1 MKQDTELE
9 SSENKLAYFNF
20 ELQSTVSKRDLDLNT
35 VLSWVQTSHG
45 TRLWA
50 IRDLLYGI

>member
-50 IRDLLYGI
+50 IRELLYGI